1 MIPGNL
7 IHPGLLLQGRYRVID
22 RIGGG
27 GFGDIFEV
35 DDGGIIK
42 VLKVL
47 NLANFHNPQI
57 EQKATILFQREAEFL
72 MKQKH
77 PGIPRVETDGYFTW
91 PERSSKPFPCLVMEQ
106 IPGQNLQEWM
116 LAKGNQPISTETA
129 IDWLTQLT
137 QILNLLHQQQY
148 FHRDIKPSNIMLKPD
163 GKLVLVDFGAVRE
176 VTETYLRQQKENYT
190 GTAIISAGYTPS
202 EQAEG
207 HAVPQSDF
215 FALGRTFVYLL
226 TGKLPIELPKNSEN
240 GELIWRDKAID
251 LLPHLADII
260 DRMMASFF
268 GQRPQNCD
276 EILQFLVRGESR
288 SPLES
293 LARSLPEINHS
304 IEPNKTHPIF
314 DRIRFNW
321 AGKLALATFL
331 LLGSLWTFSPQIVFY
346 LNKQGLSN
354 YKNKR
359 LYPAELY
366 YKTALLFQPNEG
378 TVNYN
383 LGVLYEDKQQHENAR
398 AAYRIAV
405 NAGAVNAGYN
415 KALNNLARLEIL
427 DKQYAKAL
435 PLLEKALPLAKDD
448 KIKYTV
454 YKNLGWAQLELGR
467 YEEAN
472 NNLEKAIDIASDR
485 SVAYCLE
492 AVLLERQGNKQAS
505 ISNWEKCYKNLQ
517 YEFPEEQRWVLQEF
531 RKNFEDLKLT
541 PVRDNSG
548 NKQ

>member
-27 GFGDIFEV
+27 GFGDIFDV

-47 NLANFHNPQI
+47 NLANFNNPDI
-57 EQKATILFQREAEFL
+57 KQKATILFQREAEFL
-72 MKQKH
+72 MMQKH
-77 PGIPRVETDGYFTW
+77 PGIPRVETDGYFNW
-91 PERSSKPFPCLVMEQ
+91 PEGSSKALPCLVMEK

-116 LAKGNQPISTETA
+116 LARANQPITTETA
-129 IDWLTQLT
+129 IEWLTQLT
-137 QILNLLHQQQY
+137 QILNLLHDRKY

-163 GKLVLVDFGAVRE
+163 GQLVLVDFGAVRE
-176 VTETYLRQQKENYT
+176 VTETYLKQQKENYT

-226 TGKLPIELPKNSEN
+226 TGKSPIELPKDAEN
-240 GELIWRDKAID
+240 GQLIWRDKATQV
-251 LLPHLADII
+251 LPHLADAI
-260 DRMMASFF
+260 DRMMAAFF
-268 GQRPQNCD
+268 GKRPQNCQ
-276 EILQFLVRGESR
+276 EILQILAMEESI

-293 LARSLPEINHS
+293 LAKPLPEIKQS
-304 IEPNKTHPIF
+304 SESSKTNAIA
-314 DRIRFNW
+314 DRLSFNW
-321 AGKLALATFL
+321 AGTLAVASFL
-331 LLGSLWTFSPQIVFY
+331 LLGGLWTFSPQIVDRF
-346 LNKQGLSN
+346 NKEGFLS

-359 LYPAELY
+359 LDTAEIY
-366 YKTALLFQPNEG
+366 YKTALFFQPNDG
-378 TVNYN
+378 RVNYN
-383 LGVLYEDKQQHENAR
+383 LGVLHEDKQEYNKAR
-398 AAYRIAV
+398 AAYQVAV
-405 NAGAVNAGYN
+405 DAGFNQ
-415 KALNNLARLEIL
+415 ALNNLARLEIL
-427 DKQYAKAL
+427 DRQYAKAL

-448 KIKYTV
+448 KIQYAV

-472 NNLEKAIDIASDR
+472 NNLTKAINIASDR

-492 AVLLERQGNKQAS
+492 AVLLERQGNTQES
-505 ISNWEKCYKNLQ
+505 ISNWKKCSNNLQ
-517 YEFPEEQRWVLQEF
+517 SEFPEEQRWVMQKF
-531 RKNFEDLKLT
+531 SKNFEKLQLT
-541 PVRDNSG
+541 PAVNNVG

>member
-1 MIPGNL
+1 MIPNNL
-7 IHPGLLLQGRYRVID
+7 IHPGFILQNRYRVID

-27 GFGDIFEV
+27 GFGEIFEV

-47 NLANFHNPQI
+47 NLDNFNNPDI
-57 EQKATILFQREAEFL
+57 KQKATILFQREAEFL
-72 MKQKH
+72 MSQRH
-77 PGIPRVETDGYFTW
+77 PGIPHVEKDGYFNW
-91 PERSSKPFPCLVMEQ
+91 PEGSSKPLPCLVMEK

-116 LAKGNQPISTETA
+116 LARANQPINTETA

-137 QILNLLHQQQY
+137 QILNLLHEQQY

-226 TGKLPIELPKNSEN
+226 TGKVPIDLPKNPDN
-240 GELIWRDKAID
+240 GELIWRDKATQVS
-251 LLPHLADII
+251 PHLANLLDQ
-260 DRMMASFF
+260 MMAIFP
-268 GQRPQNCD
+268 GKRPQTCQ
-276 EILQFLVRGESR
+276 EILQILAGVNSR
-288 SPLES
+288 SHLES
-293 LARSLPEINHS
+293 LAKPLPEINYS
-304 IEPNKTHPIF
+304 IERRKTNANA
-314 DRIRFNW
+314 DKLSFNW
-321 AGKLALATFL
+321 VGKLALASFFL
-331 LLGSLWTFSPQIVFY
+331 VGGWWTFSPQIVYF
-346 LNKQGLSN
+346 LKKEGFLS

-359 LYPAELY
+359 LETAEIS
-366 YKTALLFQPNEG
+366 YKTALFFKPNDG
-378 TVNYN
+378 QTNYN
-383 LGVLYEDKQQHENAR
+383 LGVLHEDKQEYDRAR
-398 AAYRIAV
+398 AAYQIAV
-405 NAGAVNAGYN
+405 NAGIN

-435 PLLEKALPLAKDD
+435 PLLEKALPLATD
-448 KIKYTV
+448 IKTTYTIH
-454 YKNLGWAQLELGR
+454 KNLGWAQLELGR

-472 NNLEKAIDIASDR
+472 NNLTKAINIASER
-485 SVAYCLE
+485 SVAYCLQ

-505 ISNWEKCYKNLQ
+505 ISNWEKCYNNLQ
-517 YEFPEEQRWVLQEF
+517 SESSEEQRWIRQEF
-531 RKNFEDLKLT
+531 SKNFQNLKL
-541 PVRDNSG
+541 
-548 NKQ
+548 

>member
-1 MIPGNL
+1 MTSSSLIYPGF
-7 IHPGLLLQGRYRVID
+7 LLQGRYQVIA

-35 DDGGIIK
+35 DDGGITK

-47 NLANFHNPQI
+47 NLDNFNNPDI
-57 EQKATILFQREAEFL
+57 KQKATILFQREAEFL
-72 MKQKH
+72 MSQRH

-91 PERSSKPFPCLVMEQ
+91 PEGSSKALPCLVMEK

-116 LAKGNQPISTETA
+116 LARANQPITTETA
-129 IDWLTQLT
+129 IEWLAQLT
-137 QILNLLHQQQY
+137 KIINLLHEQQY

-163 GKLVLVDFGAVRE
+163 GELVLVDFGAVRE

-215 FALGRTFVYLL
+215 FALGRTCVYLL
-226 TGKLPIELPKNSEN
+226 TGKSPLELPKNSEN
-240 GELIWRDKAID
+240 GQLIWRDKATQVS
-251 LLPHLADII
+251 PHLADLI
-260 DRMMASFF
+260 DRMMAPFF
-268 GQRPQNCD
+268 GKRPQNCQ
-276 EILQFLVRGESR
+276 EILQILARGESR

-293 LARSLPEINHS
+293 LAQPVPEINYS
-304 IEPNKTHPIF
+304 IEPSKTHPLK
-314 DRIRFNW
+314 DRLNFNW
-321 AGKLALATFL
+321 VSKLALASLFFL
-331 LLGSLWTFSPQIVFY
+331 GGLWTLSPPIVFW
-346 LNKQGLSN
+346 LKKEGLDN
-354 YKNKR
+354 HENKR
-359 LYPAELY
+359 LETAELY
-366 YKTALLFQPNEG
+366 YKIALVFRPNDE

-383 LGVLYEDKQQHENAR
+383 LGVLYEDKNEYNKAR
-398 AAYRIAV
+398 AAYQLAV
-405 NAGAVNAGYN
+405 NAGFN

-427 DKQYAKAL
+427 DRQYANAL

-448 KIKYTV
+448 KIKYAV

-472 NNLEKAIDIASDR
+472 NNLKKAINISSDR

-492 AVLLERQGNKQAS
+492 AVLLERQGNKHKS
-505 ISNWEKCYKNLQ
+505 LSYWEKCYNNLQ
-517 YEFPEEQRWVLQEF
+517 SESSEEQKWIRQEF
-531 RKNFEDLKLT
+531 SKNFQNLKL
-541 PVRDNSG
+541 
-548 NKQ
+548 

>member
-1 MIPGNL
+1 MIPDNL
-7 IHPGLLLQGRYRVID
+7 IYPGFLLQGRYRVID

-47 NLANFHNPQI
+47 NLDNFNNPDI
-57 EQKATILFQREAEFL
+57 KQKATILFQREAEFL
-72 MKQKH
+72 MRQRH
-77 PGIPRVETDGYFTW
+77 PGIPHVETDGYFNW
-91 PERSSKPFPCLVMEQ
+91 PEGSSKPLPCLVMEK

-116 LAKGNQPISTETA
+116 LARANQPITTEIA
-129 IDWLTQLT
+129 IEWLTKLT
-137 QILNLLHQQQY
+137 EILNLLHDRKY

-163 GKLVLVDFGAVRE
+163 GQLVLVDFGAVRE

-226 TGKLPIELPKNSEN
+226 TGKSPLELPKDAEN
-240 GELIWRDKAID
+240 GQLIWRDKATQVA
-251 LLPHLADII
+251 PYLADLI
-260 DRMMASFF
+260 DRMMAPFF
-268 GQRPQNCD
+268 GKRPQNCQ
-276 EILQFLVRGESR
+276 EILHILARGEAR

-293 LARSLPEINHS
+293 LAQPLPEINYS
-304 IEPNKTHPIF
+304 IEPIKTNTIF
-314 DRIRFNW
+314 GRLSFNW
-321 AGKLALATFL
+321 VAKLALANL
-331 LLGSLWTFSPQIVFY
+331 LLLVGGLWTLSPQIVYYINKEGF
-346 LNKQGLSN
+346 LNYS
-354 YKNKR
+354 NKR
-359 LYPAELY
+359 LNNAELY
-366 YKTALLFQPNEG
+366 YKTALVFRPKDE
-378 TVNYN
+378 TVHYN
-383 LGVLYEDKQQHENAR
+383 LGILYEDKKDYSKAR
-398 AAYRIAV
+398 TAYQVAV
-405 NAGAVNAGYN
+405 NGGYN

-435 PLLEKALPLAKDD
+435 PLLEKALPLAQDN
-448 KIKYTV
+448 KIKYAV

-472 NNLEKAIDIASDR
+472 NNLTKAINISSDR

-492 AVLLERQGNKQAS
+492 AALLERQGNKQKS
-505 ISNWEKCYKNLQ
+505 LSYWEKCYNNLQ
-517 YEFPEEQRWVLQEF
+517 SESSEEQRWVRQEF
-531 RKNFEDLKLT
+531 SKKF
-541 PVRDNSG
+541 DNL
-548 NKQ
+548 

>member
-7 IHPGLLLQGRYRVID
+7 IHPGFILQGRYQVID

-47 NLANFHNPQI
+47 NLDNFNNPDI
-57 EQKATILFQREAEFL
+57 KQKATILFQREAEFL
-72 MKQKH
+72 MSQRH

-91 PERSSKPFPCLVMEQ
+91 PEGSSKALPCLVMEK

-116 LAKGNQPISTETA
+116 LARANQPITTETA
-129 IDWLTQLT
+129 IEWLNQLT
-137 QILNLLHQQQY
+137 QILNLLHDQQY

-215 FALGRTFVYLL
+215 FALGRSFVYLL
-226 TGKLPIELPKNSEN
+226 TGKVPIDLPKNPDN
-240 GELIWRDKAID
+240 GELIWRDKATQVSPD
-251 LLPHLADII
+251 LANLLDQ
-260 DRMMASFF
+260 MMAIFP
-268 GQRPQNCD
+268 GKRPQTCQ
-276 EILQFLVRGESR
+276 EILQILAGVNSR
-288 SPLES
+288 SPLER
-293 LARSLPEINHS
+293 LAKPLPEIKQS
-304 IEPNKTHPIF
+304 IEPSKTNPIF

-321 AGKLALATFL
+321 VGKLALASLFL
-331 LLGSLWTFSPQIVFY
+331 LGGLWTFSPQIVFY
-346 LNKQGLSN
+346 INKEGLSN
-354 YKNKR
+354 YKNQR
-359 LYPAELY
+359 LDNAELY
-366 YKTALLFQPNEG
+366 YKIALLFQANDG
-378 TVNYN
+378 RVNYN
-383 LGVLYEDKQQHENAR
+383 LGVIYEDKQEYEKAR
-398 AAYRIAV
+398 AAYQIAI
-405 NAGAVNAGYN
+405 NAGVN

-435 PLLEKALPLAKDD
+435 PLLEKALPLATD
-448 KIKYTV
+448 IKTTYTIH
-454 YKNLGWAQLELGR
+454 KNLGWAQLELGR

-472 NNLEKAIDIASDR
+472 NNLTKAINIASDR
-485 SVAYCLE
+485 SVAYCLQ

-505 ISNWEKCYKNLQ
+505 ISNWKKCYDKLPS
-517 YEFPEEQRWVLQEF
+517 EFPEEQRWVLQEF
-531 RKNFEDLKLT
+531 SKNFQNLKL
-541 PVRDNSG
+541 
-548 NKQ
+548 

>member
-1 MIPGNL
+1 MIPNNL
-7 IHPGLLLQGRYRVID
+7 IHPGFILQGRYQVID

-47 NLANFHNPQI
+47 NLDNFNNPDI
-57 EQKATILFQREAEFL
+57 KQKATILFQREAEFL
-72 MKQKH
+72 MSQRH
-77 PGIPRVETDGYFTW
+77 PGIPRVEKDGYFNW
-91 PERSSKPFPCLVMEQ
+91 PEGSSKPLPCLVMEK

-116 LAKGNQPISTETA
+116 LARANQPINTETA

-190 GTAIISAGYTPS
+190 ATAIISAGYTPS

-215 FALGRTFVYLL
+215 FALGRSFVYLL
-226 TGKLPIELPKNSEN
+226 TGKVPIDLPKNPDN
-240 GELIWRDKAID
+240 GELIWRDKATQV
-251 LLPHLADII
+251 LPHLADLI
-260 DRMMASFF
+260 DRMMAPFF
-268 GQRPQNCD
+268 GKRPQNCQ
-276 EILQFLVRGESR
+276 EILQILARGDAR

-293 LARSLPEINHS
+293 VAQPLPEIKQS
-304 IEPNKTHPIF
+304 IEPSKTNPIF

-321 AGKLALATFL
+321 VGKLALASFFL
-331 LLGSLWTFSPQIVFY
+331 LGGLWTFSPQIVFY
-346 LNKQGLSN
+346 LNKEGLSN
-354 YKNKR
+354 YKNQR
-359 LYPAELY
+359 LYTAELY
-366 YKTALLFQPNEG
+366 YKIALLFQENDG
-378 TVNYN
+378 RVNYN
-383 LGVLYEDKQQHENAR
+383 LGVIYEDKQEYDKAR
-398 AAYRIAV
+398 AAYQIAI
-405 NAGAVNAGYN
+405 NAGVN

-435 PLLEKALPLAKDD
+435 PLLEKALPLATD
-448 KIKYTV
+448 IKTTYTIH
-454 YKNLGWAQLELGR
+454 KNLGWAQLELGR

-472 NNLEKAIDIASDR
+472 NNLTKAINISSDR
-485 SVAYCLE
+485 SVAYCLQ
-492 AVLLERQGNKQAS
+492 AVLLERQGNQQKS
-505 ISNWEKCYKNLQ
+505 RFNWKKCYNNLSS
-517 YEFPEEQRWVLQEF
+517 ELPEEQRWVLQEF
-531 RKNFEDLKLT
+531 SKNFQNLKL
-541 PVRDNSG
+541 
-548 NKQ
+548 